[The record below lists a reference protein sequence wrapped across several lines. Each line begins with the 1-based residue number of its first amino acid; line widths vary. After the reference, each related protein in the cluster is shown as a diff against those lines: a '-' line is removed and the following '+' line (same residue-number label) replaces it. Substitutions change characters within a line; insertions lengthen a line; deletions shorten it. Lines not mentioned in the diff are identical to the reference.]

1 MKANKN
7 SIHAKLYKFTYSR
20 GYFPNNLCPY
30 FWKLIWATII
40 FIPNFILQ
48 IPALVIMIF
57 SEKNKTDDCGKRR
70 ETGGMLYIVLIL
82 LLIVFLPQIELVKAM
97 FDFYSY
103 NYEIANAGLVIDILL
118 LLCAAFWGMARINK
132 LIKEKRTPQEEKKPS
147 IVIDV
152 VKAKYN
158 KYCPQ
163 IDWE

>member
-1 MKANKN
+1 
-7 SIHAKLYKFTYSR
+7 
-20 GYFPNNLCPY
+20 
-30 FWKLIWATII
+30 
-40 FIPNFILQ
+40 
-48 IPALVIMIF
+48 
-57 SEKNKTDDCGKRR
+57 
-70 ETGGMLYIVLIL
+70 MLYIVLIL

-147 IVIDV
+147 IVIEF